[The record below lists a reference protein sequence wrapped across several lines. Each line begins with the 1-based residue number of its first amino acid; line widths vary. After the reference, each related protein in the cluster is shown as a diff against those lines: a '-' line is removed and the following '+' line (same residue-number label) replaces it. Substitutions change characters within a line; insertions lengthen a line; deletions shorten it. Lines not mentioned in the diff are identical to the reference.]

1 MHTTESLA
9 ELHRPVSSE
18 TVHPSFGA
26 VLQKYRRQNGATQ
39 TVLAEMLG
47 TTRNTITNW
56 ESGRSK
62 PDLDTTIQL
71 CAMFGIPVHE
81 LLGLPGGDI
90 QSGAERRLLSNFR
103 RLSPVGQNV
112 VEKLASTMLHE
123 EELAR
128 DDLLRN
134 SFMLLEEH
142 STPVAAG
149 NGCEFN
155 NEPPEYFFVRKNGY
169 NEKADAVVR
178 VSGASMEPLYHNGD
192 LLYIQY
198 ADYADDG
205 EDVVCSTA
213 DGAVVKRLK
222 NRKLYSLNKEL
233 PFGEKNE
240 DDHVRVIGRVLGVVS
255 SDELPNED
263 DIPILEELMSK
274 EIREFCERHRIE

>member
-1 MHTTESLA
+1 
-9 ELHRPVSSE
+9 
-18 TVHPSFGA
+18 
-26 VLQKYRRQNGATQ
+26 
-39 TVLAEMLG
+39 
-47 TTRNTITNW
+47 
-56 ESGRSK
+56 
-62 PDLDTTIQL
+62 
-71 CAMFGIPVHE
+71 
-81 LLGLPGGDI
+81 
-90 QSGAERRLLSNFR
+90 
-103 RLSPVGQNV
+103 
-112 VEKLASTMLHE
+112 
-123 EELAR
+123 
-128 DDLLRN
+128 
-134 SFMLLEEH
+134 
-142 STPVAAG
+142 
-149 NGCEFN
+149 
-155 NEPPEYFFVRKNGY
+155 
-169 NEKADAVVR
+169 
-178 VSGASMEPLYHNGD
+178 MEPLYHNGD